1 VVMDACRGSRGY
13 AGKPGPGREAAAG
26 THQRRNSMKTLPA
39 AVPPVNAAD
48 VRTIE
53 EFLDLGWM
61 EQGLAAATLSAYRG
75 DLSLFSRWLSN
86 RGRGLEEARR
96 LDVLDF
102 LSEHAHWP
110 PRTVA
115 RRLSALRRFYQHLE
129 REGRIQGNPCDRIDA
144 PRLGRPLPG
153 VLTEQ
158 EVERLLVAPDIE
170 AALGIRD
177 RAMLEVLYATGLR
190 VSELVGLRSE
200 QVSLLQGVLRVVG
213 KGGKERLVPLGE
225 PAVDWLERFL
235 ERGRAAILGA
245 KQSPALF
252 PTARGRAM
260 TRQAFW
266 HLVKRYARHAGIS
279 RDISPH
285 TLRHAFATH
294 LLDHGADLRVVQM
307 LLGHRD
313 ISTTQIYTHIARERL
328 KVIHARHHPRG

>member
-1 VVMDACRGSRGY
+1 
-13 AGKPGPGREAAAG
+13 
-26 THQRRNSMKTLPA
+26 MKTLPA

-129 REGRIQGNPCDRIDA
+129 REGRIRGNPCDRIDA

-158 EVERLLVAPDIE
+158 EVERLLVAPDVE

-190 VSELVGLRSE
+190 VSELVGLRSG

>member
-1 VVMDACRGSRGY
+1 
-13 AGKPGPGREAAAG
+13 
-26 THQRRNSMKTLPA
+26 MKTLPA

-129 REGRIQGNPCDRIDA
+129 REGRIRGNPCDRIDA

-158 EVERLLVAPDIE
+158 EVERLLVAPDVE

-245 KQSPALF
+245 QQSPALF

>member
-1 VVMDACRGSRGY
+1 MKSR
-13 AGKPGPGREAAAG
+13 
-26 THQRRNSMKTLPA
+26 PA
-39 AVPPVNAAD
+39 ALPPASDAD
-48 VRTIE
+48 SRSIE
-53 EFLDLGWM
+53 EFIDLSWM
-61 EQGLAAATLSAYRG
+61 ERGLAEATLSAYRS
-75 DLSLFSRWLSN
+75 DLSRFSRWLSG
-86 RGRGLEEARR
+86 RGRRLEEVRR

-102 LSEHAHWP
+102 LGEHAHWP

-129 REGRIQGNPCDRIDA
+129 REGRIRNNPCDRVDA

-153 VLTEQ
+153 VLSEQ
-158 EVERLLVAPDIE
+158 EVERLLAAPDLE
-170 AALGIRD
+170 TASGVRD

-200 QVSLLQGVLRVVG
+200 QVNLIQGVLRVVG

-225 PAVDWLERFL
+225 PAVEWLERYFR
-235 ERGRAAILGA
+235 EGRPDILGERRT
-245 KQSPALF
+245 PALF
-252 PTARGRAM
+252 PTSRGGAM

-266 HLVKRYARHAGIS
+266 HLVKRYAARAGIS
-279 RDISPH
+279 QDISPH

-294 LLDHGADLRVVQM
+294 LLDHGADLRVVQI

-328 KVIHARHHPRG
+328 KVLHARHHPRG

>member
-1 VVMDACRGSRGY
+1 MKSR
-13 AGKPGPGREAAAG
+13 
-26 THQRRNSMKTLPA
+26 PA
-39 AVPPVNAAD
+39 ALPPVSDAD
-48 VRTIE
+48 SRSIE
-53 EFLDLGWM
+53 EFVDLSWM
-61 EQGLAAATLSAYRG
+61 ERGLAEATLSAYRS
-75 DLSLFSRWLSN
+75 DLSQFSRWLSG
-86 RGRGLEEARR
+86 RGRRLEEARR
-96 LDVLDF
+96 LDILDF
-102 LSEHAHWP
+102 LGEHAHWP

-129 REGRIQGNPCDRIDA
+129 REGRIRNNPCERVDA

-153 VLTEQ
+153 VLSEQ
-158 EVERLLVAPDIE
+158 EVERLLAAPDLE
-170 AALGIRD
+170 TASGVRD

-200 QVSLLQGVLRVVG
+200 QVNLIQGVLRVVG

-225 PAVDWLERFL
+225 PAVDWLERYL
-235 ERGRAAILGA
+235 LKGRADILGERRT
-245 KQSPALF
+245 SALF
-252 PTARGRAM
+252 PTSRGRAM

-266 HLVKRYARHAGIS
+266 HLIKRYAVRAGIS
-279 RDISPH
+279 QGISPH

-328 KVIHARHHPRG
+328 KVLHARHHPRG

>member
-1 VVMDACRGSRGY
+1 MKSR
-13 AGKPGPGREAAAG
+13 
-26 THQRRNSMKTLPA
+26 PA
-39 AVPPVNAAD
+39 ALPPASDAD
-48 VRTIE
+48 SRSIE
-53 EFLDLGWM
+53 EFIDLSWM
-61 EQGLAAATLSAYRG
+61 ERGLAEATLSAYRS
-75 DLSLFSRWLSN
+75 DLSRFSRWLSG
-86 RGRGLEEARR
+86 RGRGLEEVRR

-102 LSEHAHWP
+102 LGEHAHWP

-129 REGRIQGNPCDRIDA
+129 REGRIGNNPCDRVDA

-153 VLTEQ
+153 VLSEQ
-158 EVERLLVAPDIE
+158 EVERLLAAPDLE
-170 AALGIRD
+170 TASGVRD

-200 QVSLLQGVLRVVG
+200 QVNLIQGVLRVVG

-225 PAVDWLERFL
+225 PAVEWLERYL
-235 ERGRAAILGA
+235 RKGRPDILGERRT
-245 KQSPALF
+245 PALF
-252 PTARGRAM
+252 PTSRGRAM

-266 HLVKRYARHAGIS
+266 HLIKRYAVRAGIS
-279 RDISPH
+279 QGISPH

-307 LLGHRD
+307 FLGHRD

-328 KVIHARHHPRG
+328 KVLHARHHPRG

>member
-1 VVMDACRGSRGY
+1 
-13 AGKPGPGREAAAG
+13 
-26 THQRRNSMKTLPA
+26 MKRSPVA
-39 AVPPVNAAD
+39 SVPENAAD
-48 VRTIE
+48 ARSIE
-53 EFLDLGWM
+53 EFIDLSWM
-61 EQGLAAATLSAYRG
+61 ERGLAAATLSAYRS
-75 DLSLFSRWLSN
+75 DLSGFSCWLA
-86 RGRGLEEARR
+86 GRGVGIEEARR

-110 PRTVA
+110 PRTIA

-129 REGRIQGNPCDRIDA
+129 REGRITSNPCDRIDA

-153 VLTEQ
+153 VLTEH
-158 EVERLLVAPDIE
+158 EVERLLAAPDIDT
-170 AALGIRD
+170 AFGIRD

-190 VSELVGLRSE
+190 VSELVSLRLE
-200 QVSLLQGVLRVVG
+200 QVNLLQGVVRVIG

-225 PAVDWLERFL
+225 PAVAWLERLL
-235 ERGRAAILGA
+235 ERGRTEILGA
-245 KQSPALF
+245 KHSPALF
-252 PTARGRAM
+252 PTARGRGM

-266 HLVKRYARHAGIS
+266 HLVKRYAARAGIS

-313 ISTTQIYTHIARERL
+313 ISTTQIYTHIASERL
-328 KVIHARHHPRG
+328 KTIHARHHPRG

>member
-1 VVMDACRGSRGY
+1 MKSR
-13 AGKPGPGREAAAG
+13 
-26 THQRRNSMKTLPA
+26 PA
-39 AVPPVNAAD
+39 ALPPASDAD
-48 VRTIE
+48 TRSIE
-53 EFLDLGWM
+53 EFVDLSWM
-61 EQGLAAATLSAYRG
+61 ERGLAEATLSAYRS
-75 DLSLFSRWLSN
+75 DLSRFSRWLSG

-102 LSEHAHWP
+102 LGEHAHWP

-129 REGRIQGNPCDRIDA
+129 REGRIGNNPCDRVDA

-153 VLTEQ
+153 VLSEQ
-158 EVERLLVAPDIE
+158 EVERLLAAPDLE
-170 AALGIRD
+170 TASGVRD

-200 QVSLLQGVLRVVG
+200 QVNLIQGVLRVVG

-225 PAVDWLERFL
+225 PAVEWLERFL
-235 ERGRAAILGA
+235 RQGRADILGT
-245 KQSPALF
+245 KRSPALF
-252 PTARGRAM
+252 PTSRGGAM

-266 HLVKRYARHAGIS
+266 HLVKRYAVRAGIS
-279 RDISPH
+279 QGISPH

-328 KVIHARHHPRG
+328 KVLHARHHPRG

>member
-1 VVMDACRGSRGY
+1 M
-13 AGKPGPGREAAAG
+13 KPPAA
-26 THQRRNSMKTLPA
+26 SLPA
-39 AVPPVNAAD
+39 CEAD
-48 VRTIE
+48 IRSIE
-53 EFLDLGWM
+53 EFIDLSWM
-61 EQGLAAATLSAYRG
+61 ERGLAAATLSAYRS
-75 DLSLFSRWLSN
+75 DLSLFSRWLSR
-86 RGRGLEEARR
+86 RGRRLEQARR

-110 PRTVA
+110 PRTIA

-129 REGRIQGNPCDRIDA
+129 REGRISNNPCDRVDA
-144 PRLGRPLPG
+144 PRLGRPLPD
-153 VLTEQ
+153 VLSEQ
-158 EVERLLVAPDIE
+158 EVERLLAAPD
-170 AALGIRD
+170 LDTVSGLRD

-200 QVSLLQGVLRVVG
+200 QVNLVQGVLRVVG

-225 PAVDWLERFL
+225 PAVDWLERFFR
-235 ERGRAAILGA
+235 EGRADILGV
-245 KQSPALF
+245 KRTSALF
-252 PTARGRAM
+252 PTSRGGAM

-266 HLVKRYARHAGIS
+266 YLVKRYSARAGIS

-328 KVIHARHHPRG
+328 KVMHARHHPRG

>member
-1 VVMDACRGSRGY
+1 MKRQPRALTPATDADSR
-13 AGKPGPGREAAAG
+13 
-26 THQRRNSMKTLPA
+26 S
-39 AVPPVNAAD
+39 
-48 VRTIE
+48 IE
-53 EFLDLGWM
+53 GFIDLSWM
-61 EQGLAAATLSAYRG
+61 ERGLAAATLSAYRS
-75 DLSLFSRWLSN
+75 DLARFSRWLSG
-86 RGRGLEEARR
+86 RGRELEEARR
-96 LDVLDF
+96 LDVLDYIG
-102 LSEHAHWP
+102 EHGHWP

-129 REGRIQGNPCDRIDA
+129 REGRIRNNPCDRVDA

-153 VLTEQ
+153 VLSEQ
-158 EVERLLVAPDIE
+158 EVERLLAAPDLE
-170 AALGIRD
+170 TSSGMRD

-200 QVSLLQGVLRVVG
+200 QVNLVQGVLRVVG

-225 PAVDWLERFL
+225 PAMEWLDRYL
-235 ERGRAAILGA
+235 CNGRADVLG
-245 KQSPALF
+245 QRRSPALF
-252 PTARGRAM
+252 PTSRGRAM

-266 HLVKRYARHAGIS
+266 HLVKRYAVRAGIS
-279 RDISPH
+279 QDISPH

-328 KVIHARHHPRG
+328 KSLHARHHPRG

>member
-1 VVMDACRGSRGY
+1 M
-13 AGKPGPGREAAAG
+13 KP
-26 THQRRNSMKTLPA
+26 LPA
-39 AVPPVNAAD
+39 ASPPASAAD
-48 VRTIE
+48 IRSIE
-53 EFLDLGWM
+53 EFIDLSWM
-61 EQGLAAATLSAYRG
+61 ERGLAAATLSAYRS
-75 DLSLFSRWLSN
+75 DLSRFSGWLSR
-86 RGRGLEEARR
+86 RGRRLEQARR

-110 PRTVA
+110 PRTIA

-129 REGRIQGNPCDRIDA
+129 REGRISNNPCDRVDA
-144 PRLGRPLPG
+144 PRLGRPLPD

-158 EVERLLVAPDIE
+158 EVERLLAAPNLE
-170 AALGIRD
+170 TASGLRD

-190 VSELVGLRSE
+190 VSELVGLRPE
-200 QVSLLQGVLRVVG
+200 QVNLVQGVLRVVG

-235 ERGRAAILGA
+235 REGRADILGV
-245 KQSPALF
+245 KRTSALF
-252 PTARGRAM
+252 PTSRGSAM

-266 HLVKRYARHAGIS
+266 YLVKRYSVRAGIS
-279 RDISPH
+279 RDVSPH

-328 KVIHARHHPRG
+328 KVMHARHHPRG

>member
-1 VVMDACRGSRGY
+1 MTPS
-13 AGKPGPGREAAAG
+13 AAA
-26 THQRRNSMKTLPA
+26 SPPA
-39 AVPPVNAAD
+39 NAAD
-48 VRTIE
+48 ARCIE
-53 EFLDLGWM
+53 EFIDTSWM
-61 EQGLAAATLSAYRG
+61 ERGLAAATLSAYRS
-75 DLSLFSRWLSN
+75 DLSQFSRWISC
-86 RGRGLEEARR
+86 RGLGLEEARR

-115 RRLSALRRFYQHLE
+115 RRLSALRTFYQHLE
-129 REGRIQGNPCDRIDA
+129 REGRVRNNPCDRIDA

-158 EVERLLVAPDIE
+158 EVERLLAAPDLDT
-170 AALGIRD
+170 ASGKRD
-177 RAMLEVLYATGLR
+177 RAMLETLYATGLR
-190 VSELVGLRSE
+190 VSELVSLRPE
-200 QVSLLQGVLRVVG
+200 QVNLLQGVLRVVG
-213 KGGKERLVPLGE
+213 KGDKERLVPLGE

-235 ERGRAAILGA
+235 ERGRTQILGA
-245 KQSPALF
+245 KQSSALF
-252 PTARGRAM
+252 PTARGGAM

-266 HLVKRYARHAGIS
+266 HLVKRYAVRAGIS
-279 RDISPH
+279 REISPH

-313 ISTTQIYTHIARERL
+313 ISTTQIYTHVARERL

>member
-1 VVMDACRGSRGY
+1 M
-13 AGKPGPGREAAAG
+13 KP
-26 THQRRNSMKTLPA
+26 SPA
-39 AVPPVNAAD
+39 ASPPACEAD
-48 VRTIE
+48 IRSIE
-53 EFLDLGWM
+53 EFIDLSWM
-61 EQGLAAATLSAYRG
+61 ERGLAAATLSAYRS
-75 DLSLFSRWLSN
+75 DLSRFSGWLSR
-86 RGRGLEEARR
+86 RGRRLEQARR

-110 PRTVA
+110 PRTIA

-129 REGRIQGNPCDRIDA
+129 REGRISNNPCDRVDA
-144 PRLGRPLPG
+144 PRLGRPLPD

-158 EVERLLVAPDIE
+158 EVERLLAAPDLE
-170 AALGIRD
+170 TASGLRD

-190 VSELVGLRSE
+190 VSELVGLRPE
-200 QVSLLQGVLRVVG
+200 QVNMVQGVLRVVG

-235 ERGRAAILGA
+235 REGRADILGV
-245 KQSPALF
+245 KRTSALF
-252 PTARGRAM
+252 PTSRGGAM

-266 HLVKRYARHAGIS
+266 YLVKRYSARAGIS

-328 KVIHARHHPRG
+328 KVMHARHHPRG

>member
-1 VVMDACRGSRGY
+1 MKSR
-13 AGKPGPGREAAAG
+13 
-26 THQRRNSMKTLPA
+26 PA
-39 AVPPVNAAD
+39 ALPPASDAD
-48 VRTIE
+48 SRSIE
-53 EFLDLGWM
+53 EFVDLSWM
-61 EQGLAAATLSAYRG
+61 ERGLAEATLSAYRS
-75 DLSLFSRWLSN
+75 DLSRFSQWLSG
-86 RGRGLEEARR
+86 RGRELEEARR

-102 LSEHAHWP
+102 LGEHAHWP

-129 REGRIQGNPCDRIDA
+129 REGRIGNNPCDRVDA

-153 VLTEQ
+153 VLSEQ
-158 EVERLLVAPDIE
+158 DVERLLGAPDPE
-170 AALGIRD
+170 TASGVRD

-190 VSELVGLRSE
+190 VSELVGLRSD
-200 QVSLLQGVLRVVG
+200 QVNLIQGVLRVVG

-225 PAVDWLERFL
+225 PAVEWLERFL
-235 ERGRAAILGA
+235 RQGRAGILGT
-245 KQSPALF
+245 KRSPALF
-252 PTARGRAM
+252 PTSRGGAM

-266 HLVKRYARHAGIS
+266 HLIKRYAVRAGIS
-279 RDISPH
+279 QSISPH

-328 KVIHARHHPRG
+328 KVLHARHHPRG

>member
-1 VVMDACRGSRGY
+1 
-13 AGKPGPGREAAAG
+13 
-26 THQRRNSMKTLPA
+26 MKTLPA

-158 EVERLLVAPDIE
+158 EVERLLVAPDVE

>member
-1 VVMDACRGSRGY
+1 MGAGVWHSVVRRRHGHGD
-13 AGKPGPGREAAAG
+13 EAAPEPRG
-26 THQRRNSMKTLPA
+26 RRDSMRTLPA
-39 AVPPVNAAD
+39 ASPPANPAD
-48 VRTIE
+48 ARTIE
-53 EFLDLGWM
+53 EFLDLSWM
-61 EQGLAAATLSAYRG
+61 ERGLAAATLSAYRT

-86 RGRGLEEARR
+86 RGLGLEEARR

-110 PRTVA
+110 PRTIA

-129 REGRIQGNPCDRIDA
+129 REGRVADNPCDRIDA
-144 PRLGRPLPG
+144 PRLGRPLPD
-153 VLTEQ
+153 VLTEK
-158 EVERLLVAPDIE
+158 EVERLLAAPDVDTT
-170 AALGIRD
+170 LGIRD

-200 QVSLLQGVLRVVG
+200 QVNLLQGVLRVVG
-213 KGGKERLVPLGE
+213 KGDKERLVPLGE
-225 PAVDWLERFL
+225 PAVDWVERFL
-235 ERGRAAILGA
+235 ERGRANILGA
-245 KQSPALF
+245 KPSPALF
-252 PTARGRAM
+252 PTGRGRAM

-266 HLVKRYARHAGIS
+266 HLVKRYAARAGIS
-279 RDISPH
+279 HHISPH

-313 ISTTQIYTHIARERL
+313 ISTTQIYTHVARERL

>member
-1 VVMDACRGSRGY
+1 MKSR
-13 AGKPGPGREAAAG
+13 
-26 THQRRNSMKTLPA
+26 PA
-39 AVPPVNAAD
+39 ALPPASDAD
-48 VRTIE
+48 SRSIE
-53 EFLDLGWM
+53 EFVDLSWM
-61 EQGLAAATLSAYRG
+61 ERGLAEATLSAYRS
-75 DLSLFSRWLSN
+75 DISRFSRWLSG

-102 LSEHAHWP
+102 LGEHAHWP

-129 REGRIQGNPCDRIDA
+129 REGRIGNNPCDRVDA

-153 VLTEQ
+153 VLSEQ
-158 EVERLLVAPDIE
+158 EVERLLAAPDLE
-170 AALGIRD
+170 TASGVRD

-200 QVSLLQGVLRVVG
+200 QVNLIQGVLRVVG

-235 ERGRAAILGA
+235 RRGRTDILGT
-245 KQSPALF
+245 KRSPALF
-252 PTARGRAM
+252 PTSRGGAM

-266 HLVKRYARHAGIS
+266 HLIKRYAVRAGIS
-279 RDISPH
+279 QGISPH

-328 KVIHARHHPRG
+328 KVLHARHHPRG

>member
-1 VVMDACRGSRGY
+1 MKSR
-13 AGKPGPGREAAAG
+13 
-26 THQRRNSMKTLPA
+26 PA
-39 AVPPVNAAD
+39 ALPPASDAD
-48 VRTIE
+48 SRSIE
-53 EFLDLGWM
+53 EFIDLSWM
-61 EQGLAAATLSAYRG
+61 ERGLAEATLSAYRS
-75 DLSLFSRWLSN
+75 DLSRFSRWLSG
-86 RGRGLEEARR
+86 RGRGLEEVRR

-102 LSEHAHWP
+102 LGEHAHWP

-129 REGRIQGNPCDRIDA
+129 REGRIGNNPCDRVDA

-153 VLTEQ
+153 VLSEQ
-158 EVERLLVAPDIE
+158 EVERLLAAPDLE
-170 AALGIRD
+170 TASGVRD

-200 QVSLLQGVLRVVG
+200 QVNLIQGVLRVVG

-225 PAVDWLERFL
+225 PAVEWLERYL
-235 ERGRAAILGA
+235 RKGRPDILGERRT
-245 KQSPALF
+245 PALF
-252 PTARGRAM
+252 PTSRGRAM

-266 HLVKRYARHAGIS
+266 HLIKRYAARAGIS
-279 RDISPH
+279 QGISPH

-307 LLGHRD
+307 FLGHRD

-328 KVIHARHHPRG
+328 KVLHARHHPRG

>member
-1 VVMDACRGSRGY
+1 
-13 AGKPGPGREAAAG
+13 
-26 THQRRNSMKTLPA
+26 MKARPA
-39 AVPPVNAAD
+39 ALPPASDAD
-48 VRTIE
+48 SRAIE
-53 EFLDLGWM
+53 EFVDLSWM
-61 EQGLAAATLSAYRG
+61 ERGLAEATLSAYRS
-75 DLSLFSRWLSN
+75 DLSRFSRWLSG
-86 RGRGLEEARR
+86 RGRRLEEARR

-102 LSEHAHWP
+102 LGEHAHWP

-129 REGRIQGNPCDRIDA
+129 REGRIGNNPCDRVDA
-144 PRLGRPLPG
+144 PRLGRPLPS
-153 VLTEQ
+153 VLSEQ
-158 EVERLLVAPDIE
+158 EVERLLAAPDLE
-170 AALGIRD
+170 TASGVRD

-200 QVSLLQGVLRVVG
+200 QVNLIQGVLRVVG

-225 PAVDWLERFL
+225 PAVDWLERYL
-235 ERGRAAILGA
+235 RQGRADILGM
-245 KQSPALF
+245 KRSPALF
-252 PTARGRAM
+252 PTSRGGAM

-266 HLVKRYARHAGIS
+266 HLVKRHAIRAGIS
-279 RDISPH
+279 QDISPH

-328 KVIHARHHPRG
+328 KVLHARHHPRG

>member
-1 VVMDACRGSRGY
+1 MPSVLA
-13 AGKPGPGREAAAG
+13 
-26 THQRRNSMKTLPA
+26 
-39 AVPPVNAAD
+39 NAAD
-48 VRTIE
+48 ARSIE
-53 EFLDLGWM
+53 EFIDLSWM
-61 EQGLAAATLSAYRG
+61 ERGLAAATLSAYRS
-75 DLSLFSRWLSN
+75 DLSGFSSWLCA
-86 RGRGLEEARR
+86 RGVGIEEARR

-102 LSEHAHWP
+102 FSEHAHWP
-110 PRTVA
+110 PRTIA

-129 REGRIQGNPCDRIDA
+129 REGRITSNPCDRIDA
-144 PRLGRPLPG
+144 PRIGRPLPG
-153 VLTEQ
+153 VLAEH
-158 EVERLLVAPDIE
+158 EVERLLAAPDIE
-170 AALGIRD
+170 TAVGIRD

-190 VSELVGLRSE
+190 VSELVSLSSE
-200 QVSLLQGVLRVVG
+200 QVNLVQGVVRVIG

-225 PAVDWLERFL
+225 PAVAWLERLL
-235 ERGRAAILGA
+235 EGSRAEILGA
-245 KQSPALF
+245 KGSSALF
-252 PTARGRAM
+252 PTARGRGM

-266 HLVKRYARHAGIS
+266 HLVKRYAARAGIS

>member
-1 VVMDACRGSRGY
+1 MTSPSGSPSSTPADA
-13 AGKPGPGREAAAG
+13 
-26 THQRRNSMKTLPA
+26 
-39 AVPPVNAAD
+39 
-48 VRTIE
+48 RTIE
-53 EFLDLGWM
+53 EYIDLSWM
-61 EQGLAAATLSAYRG
+61 ESGLSEATLSAYRG
-75 DLSLFSRWLSN
+75 DLSQFSRWL
-86 RGRGLEEARR
+86 RGRGRALEEARR

-115 RRLSALRRFYQHLE
+115 RRLSALRRFYRHLE
-129 REGRIQGNPCDRIDA
+129 REGRVSSNPCDRIDA
-144 PRLGRPLPG
+144 PRLGRPLPE

-158 EVERLLVAPDIE
+158 EVERLLAAPDV
-170 AALGIRD
+170 ATALGTRD

-190 VSELVGLRSE
+190 VSELVRLRAE
-200 QVSLLQGVLRVVG
+200 QVNLLQGVLRVVG
-213 KGGKERLVPLGE
+213 KGGRERLVPLGE

-235 ERGRAAILGA
+235 ERGRAEILGTKMTA
-245 KQSPALF
+245 ALF
-252 PTARGRAM
+252 PTGRGRGM

-266 HLVKRYARHAGIS
+266 HLIKRHARQAGIS

-328 KVIHARHHPRG
+328 RVLHARHHPRG

>member
-1 VVMDACRGSRGY
+1 MT
-13 AGKPGPGREAAAG
+13 P
-26 THQRRNSMKTLPA
+26 LPA
-39 AVPPVNAAD
+39 ASPPASEAD
-48 VRTIE
+48 ARSIE
-53 EFLDLGWM
+53 EFIDLSWM
-61 EQGLAAATLSAYRG
+61 ERGLAAATLSAYRS
-75 DLSLFSRWLSN
+75 DLSRFSRWLSR

-110 PRTVA
+110 PRTIA

-129 REGRIQGNPCDRIDA
+129 REGRIRNNPCDRVDA

-153 VLTEQ
+153 VLTEK
-158 EVERLLVAPDIE
+158 EVERLLAAPD
-170 AALGIRD
+170 LDTVSGLRD

-190 VSELVGLRSE
+190 VSELVDLRSE
-200 QVSLLQGVLRVVG
+200 QVNLIQGVLRVVG

-235 ERGRAAILGA
+235 REGRADILGA
-245 KQSPALF
+245 RSSAALF
-252 PTARGRAM
+252 PTSRGGAM

-266 HLVKRYARHAGIS
+266 HLVKRYAVRAGIS
-279 RDISPH
+279 QDISPH

-328 KVIHARHHPRG
+328 KVLHARHHPRG

>member
-1 VVMDACRGSRGY
+1 M
-13 AGKPGPGREAAAG
+13 KPR
-26 THQRRNSMKTLPA
+26 PA
-39 AVPPVNAAD
+39 ALPPASDAD
-48 VRTIE
+48 SRSIE
-53 EFLDLGWM
+53 EFVDLSWM
-61 EQGLAAATLSAYRG
+61 ERGLAEATLSAYRS
-75 DLSLFSRWLSN
+75 DLSRFSRWLSG
-86 RGRGLEEARR
+86 RGRRLEEARR

-102 LSEHAHWP
+102 LGEHAHWP

-129 REGRIQGNPCDRIDA
+129 REGRIGNNPCERVDA

-153 VLTEQ
+153 VLSEQ
-158 EVERLLVAPDIE
+158 DVERLLAAPDLE
-170 AALGIRD
+170 TASGVRD

-200 QVSLLQGVLRVVG
+200 QVNLVQGVLRVVG
-213 KGGKERLVPLGE
+213 KGGRERLVPLGE
-225 PAVDWLERFL
+225 PAVEWLERFL
-235 ERGRAAILGA
+235 RQGRADILGR
-245 KQSPALF
+245 KRSPALF
-252 PTARGRAM
+252 PTSRGGAM

-266 HLVKRYARHAGIS
+266 HLVKRYAVRAGIS
-279 RDISPH
+279 QGISPH

-328 KVIHARHHPRG
+328 KVLHARHHPRG

>member
-1 VVMDACRGSRGY
+1 MKSR
-13 AGKPGPGREAAAG
+13 
-26 THQRRNSMKTLPA
+26 PA
-39 AVPPVNAAD
+39 ALPPASDAD
-48 VRTIE
+48 SRRIE
-53 EFLDLGWM
+53 EFIDLSWM
-61 EQGLAAATLSAYRG
+61 ERGLAEATLSAYRS
-75 DLSLFSRWLSN
+75 DLSRFSRWLSG
-86 RGRGLEEARR
+86 RGRGLEEVRR

-102 LSEHAHWP
+102 LGEHAHWP

-129 REGRIQGNPCDRIDA
+129 REGRIRNNPCDRVDA

-153 VLTEQ
+153 VLSEQ
-158 EVERLLVAPDIE
+158 EVERLLAAPDLE
-170 AALGIRD
+170 TASGVRD

-200 QVSLLQGVLRVVG
+200 QVNLIQGVLRVVG

-225 PAVDWLERFL
+225 PAVEWLERYFR
-235 ERGRAAILGA
+235 EGRPDILGERRT
-245 KQSPALF
+245 PALF
-252 PTARGRAM
+252 PTSRGGAM

-266 HLVKRYARHAGIS
+266 HLVKRYAARAGIS
-279 RDISPH
+279 QDISPH

-328 KVIHARHHPRG
+328 KVLHARHHPRG